1 MTTHDASAA
10 HFLFEAGSFGP
21 EDLLVADFAG
31 RETISRPYQFELR
44 LVSTDDAIAFEDVI
58 DKTATLTLLRGDA
71 EEKYHGVVVDFE
83 AGGRV
88 DPERVF
94 YRAVLVPR
102 LWRLGLTRRSRVFQN
117 LTVQDIVNQVLKGD
131 EIPAG
136 DVKWDLKKKYPK
148 REYVV
153 QYEETDLAFVSR
165 LLEHD
170 GIFYVFD
177 NLGDKETLVLSDDP
191 HGFKTIQAPDAV
203 PFRTAGGMAGE
214 LGESVQALSLRER
227 LVTGKVLLRDYN
239 YRTPS
244 TKLEAK
250 SEIKSG
256 GVGLYYAY
264 GDHFKDGDEGSRLAR
279 VRNEEIESTRTV
291 GRGGSDCRG
300 LRAGYKFTLE
310 DHFRGDCNQEYVMTE
325 VEHQGSQAQALGLP
339 GESGPSTYVNDFV
352 CIPASAPYR
361 PPRVTPKPR
370 VDGVMHAVV
379 DSAGSGQY
387 ADIDDQGRYKVK
399 LPFDLADAK
408 DGEASKA
415 MRMAQ
420 PYSGADF
427 GMHFPLHKG
436 TEVILSHI
444 DGDVDRPIIAASIP
458 NPDTGSPVKGGNKTQ
473 SMIRTGGNNQIVLED
488 SDGSQRITMST
499 PSEGTVF
506 SMGAPNSPGPG
517 FFSKTNANF
526 HLQAVGNALY
536 EIKSN
541 WTGLITGDVTWDTQ
555 GNVNEKHLG
564 NKTTLINGNSGE
576 QIGGNKTEGV
586 LGTKTELLA
595 GLYTNITG
603 GAKIE
608 TGLAIKVDKVA
619 GPSLWE
625 SPVVKI
631 HGKAAIDG
639 KAPRVHFDGA
649 GVASVSSGASSR
661 VEIHPADI
669 DIVSAD
675 VMTEGTGK
683 LVLKGGGSTITL
695 TSGSIELKCG
705 GSTIKMSGG
714 KIEVKSSDVQCV
726 GSSGRLNLGGSASIT
741 AGDIYLKGKVTET

>member
-1 MTTHDASAA
+1 MPSHDASTT
-10 HFLFEAGSFGP
+10 HFLFEVGSFGP
-21 EDLLVADFAG
+21 DELLVADFAG
-31 RETISRPYQFELR
+31 REAISRPYEFELR
-44 LVSTDDAIAFEDVI
+44 LVSENESVSFEDVI
-58 DKTATLTLLRGDA
+58 DKEATLTLLRGDA
-71 EEKYHGVVVDFE
+71 EEKVHGIVIDFE

-88 DPERVF
+88 DPKRVL

-117 LTVQDIVNQVLKGD
+117 LTVQDIVGEVLKGD
-131 EIPAG
+131 GIPAG
-136 DVKWDLKKKYPK
+136 DVKWDLKKKYAK

-153 QYEETDLAFVSR
+153 QYQETDLAFASR
-165 LLEHD
+165 LLEHE

-177 NLGDKETLVLSDDP
+177 QLGDKETLLLSDDP
-191 HGFKTIQAPDAV
+191 KGFKTIQAPDSI
-203 PFRTAGGMAGE
+203 PFRTGVGMGDE
-214 LGESVQALSLRER
+214 HGESVQALWLRER

-250 SEIKSG
+250 SEIQSG

-279 VRNEEIESTRTV
+279 VRNEEIESQRVV

-310 DHFRGDCNQEYVMTE
+310 DHFRPDCNQEYVATE
-325 VEHQGSQAQALGLP
+325 VTHGGSQAEALDLP
-339 GESGPSTYVNDFV
+339 TQGGPSTYANEFV

-361 PPRVTPKPR
+361 PPRLTPKPS
-370 VDGVMHAVV
+370 VTGVMHALV

-387 ADIDDQGRYKVK
+387 ADIDDQGRYRIK

-436 TEVILSHI
+436 TEVILAHI
-444 DGDVDRPIIAASIP
+444 DGDVDRPIIAASVP
-458 NPDTGSPVKGGNKTQ
+458 NPDTGSPVKSGNKTQ

-488 SDGSQRITMST
+488 SDGSQRMTFST
-499 PSEGTVF
+499 PTEGTVL

-517 FFSKTNANF
+517 FDLKTSAHW
-526 HLQAVGNALY
+526 HLNTMGNAL
-536 EIKSN
+536 S
-541 WTGLITGDVTWDTQ
+541 D
-555 GNVNEKHLG
+555 
-564 NKTTLINGNSGE
+564 
-576 QIGGNKTEGV
+576 IGGNWAGVVKGNLNWDVNGNANQKIRGSNVTFV
-586 LGTKTELLA
+586 LGNNEEQVAGGKWEQVAGSKNELL
-595 GLYTNITG
+595 GGMYSNITG

-608 TGLAIKVDKVA
+608 TGWAIKIDRVG
-619 GPSLWE
+619 GPSLVECPVFEQKVKALIHQSAPAIKIEGGATIEE
-625 SPVVKI
+625 S
-631 HGKAAIDG
+631 
-639 KAPRVHFDGA
+639 APRVHVKGD
-649 GVASVSSGASSR
+649 
-661 VEIHPADI
+661 
-669 DIVSAD
+669 AD
-675 VMTEGTGK
+675 VTIES
-683 LVLKGGGSTITL
+683 GGSTVDINPGHVAIEGSDVVINAPGSL
-695 TSGSIELKCG
+695 TLKCG
-705 GSTIKMSGG
+705 GSTIKMTGG
-714 KIEVKSSDVQCV
+714 KIEIKSSEVQCV
-726 GSSGRLNLGGSASIT
+726 GSSGRLNLGGSASLT